1 MNHARSTVCG
11 STADGMGAG
20 ESGGWSKERPARS
33 LSLRGSQR
41 GYFLYRLCQPPMDL
55 TEQLPERRITH
66 VSNLPNERRLTF
78 AEDLT
83 PEDVHELE
91 AFLNVHLGR
100 VYDKVGPSGEI
111 SFSLR
116 ALLILVSD
124 SAAMLAALVKVE
136 DPDTWKRTAI
146 VREWS
151 RLRGTAMDFNHC
163 DGYNHAL
170 WWEPIR
176 HYNAADEAD
185 EQIRIRQAWG
195 TEPDGEEGA

>member
-1 MNHARSTVCG
+1 MS
-11 STADGMGAG
+11 AG
-20 ESGGWSKERPARS
+20 TPT
-33 LSLRGSQR
+33 
-41 GYFLYRLCQPPMDL
+41 DL

-66 VSNLPNERRLTF
+66 VSNLPHKRRLTF

-100 VYDKVGPSGEI
+100 VYDEVGPSGEI
-111 SFSLR
+111 SFALR

-124 SAAMLAALVKVE
+124 SSGMLASLLKVE
-136 DPDTWKRTAI
+136 DPDTWQRTVI

-176 HYNAADEAD
+176 HYNAADMAD
-185 EQIRIRQAWG
+185 EQSRIRQARG
-195 TEPDGEEGA
+195 AKPDDEEGA

>member
-1 MNHARSTVCG
+1 MEQGEART
-11 STADGMGAG
+11 
-20 ESGGWSKERPARS
+20 
-33 LSLRGSQR
+33 
-41 GYFLYRLCQPPMDL
+41 
-55 TEQLPERRITH
+55 QLVSPGIPERLFLIPS
-66 VSNLPNERRLTF
+66 VAAANG
-78 AEDLT
+78 
-83 PEDVHELE
+83 ELE